1 MKQADKYK
9 LCVSPLTGVAYIS
22 KKKKKKGIMTDNR
35 RKLETEEVF
44 GFIHQWLEANLEDDE
59 DKMFITLRDSEKVV
73 ELKLIRNKDKTE

>member
-22 KKKKKKGIMTDNR
+22 SINEKKGIMTDNR
-35 RKLETEEVF
+35 RKLEIGEIY

-59 DKMFITLRDSEKVV
+59 DRIFISQDGKKVV

>member
-9 LCVSPLTGVAYIS
+9 LCVSPLTGAAYIS
-22 KKKKKKGIMTDNR
+22 SINEKKGIMTDNR
-35 RKLETEEVF
+35 RKLEIGEIY

-59 DKMFITLRDSEKVV
+59 DRIFISQDGKKVV

>member
-22 KKKKKKGIMTDNR
+22 SINEKKGIMTDNR
-35 RKLETEEVF
+35 RKLEIGEIY

-59 DKMFITLRDSEKVV
+59 DSIFISQNGKKVV
-73 ELKLIRNKDKTE
+73 ELKLLRNKDKTK

>member
-9 LCVSPLTGVAYIS
+9 LCVSPLTGAAYIS
-22 KKKKKKGIMTDNR
+22 SINEKKGIMTDNR
-35 RKLETEEVF
+35 RKLEIGEIY

-59 DKMFITLRDSEKVV
+59 DGIFISQDGKKVV

>member
-22 KKKKKKGIMTDNR
+22 SINEKKGIMTDNR
-35 RKLETEEVF
+35 RKLEIGEIY

-59 DKMFITLRDSEKVV
+59 DGIFISQDGKKVV

>member
-1 MKQADKYK
+1 MNQADKYK

-22 KKKKKKGIMTDNR
+22 SINEKKGIMTDNR
-35 RKLETEEVF
+35 RKLEIGEIY

-59 DKMFITLRDSEKVV
+59 DGIFISQDGKKVV

>member
-22 KKKKKKGIMTDNR
+22 SINEKKGIMTDNR
-35 RKLETEEVF
+35 RKLEIGEIY

-59 DKMFITLRDSEKVV
+59 DRIFISQDGKKVV
-73 ELKLIRNKDKTE
+73 ELKLIRNKDKTK